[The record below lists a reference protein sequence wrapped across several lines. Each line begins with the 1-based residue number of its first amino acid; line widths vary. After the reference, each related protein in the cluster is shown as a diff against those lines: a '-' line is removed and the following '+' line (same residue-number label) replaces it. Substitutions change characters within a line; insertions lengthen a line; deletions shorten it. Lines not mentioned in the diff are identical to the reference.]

1 MKTRIAS
8 YRPIAV
14 ARGGFTLIEM
24 LVATTL
30 VVMMMLM
37 FAQIYVAAID
47 SLGEQQALARNDGK
61 ARLADIL
68 LRGDLD
74 RTSFHGTPNSSQGLL
89 PLVKDDPVSQWQRGF
104 FYISENDQSN
114 PNDDVLHFTASIK
127 EARSRDSAMYYGRAK
142 DVAST
147 NGTNILLHGTSGS
160 SPEFSNHPEVDD
172 GDMSNDV
179 GASRDAEI
187 CYFVRGGNLYRRVL
201 LIRDIDLAGVPG
213 ANTAQPSNGSTE
225 FSDPIIP
232 SNVPG
237 DVVPSYYKS
246 FDYAAICRI
255 TDVSNDMLD
264 EVRFLGTDAL
274 QNQPQNSS
282 FSTESLGCSMTR
294 FGHAISEGNQVY
306 ANATDVTLQ
315 AINRARGTSV
325 EFDST
330 GNFFGR
336 PLHGETGSHQ
346 WQWPGTR
353 YNPLNGVIVYSPNT
367 NQMSVGGTLIEDPDK
382 LQTRA
387 TEDLL
392 LSGVEAFDIEVWDP
406 GLVEIDPN
414 GNGILEVGE
423 NGADLNGNGFFD
435 TAGGFVQLG
444 NNSSTGY
451 FRDAQRLNPF
461 YGPGESD
468 ANGNGS
474 LDAAED
480 RNSNGVFDY
489 SSVFDTG
496 HPEMWT
502 EETVRYD
509 YSAPP
514 PTPLPIITSRGQN
527 FRPPYRPL
535 MYRLNEDTDG
545 NGTLNAVE
553 DLDGDG
559 VIDPAPFP
567 VVTTNFWSAST
578 NYSPGAVV
586 FKVDGLGIGDTTFS
600 TAYRCVASG
609 EDLDGDSYPDTEDA
623 NGNNSLDP
631 GEDMNNNNQLDV
643 EDANGNSSVVLPI
656 DQGFTGATA
665 PEWPSVPGHRV
676 LDGGVTWEAFDNR
689 IGLQKIRITI
699 RVRDPREQLPRQFS
713 IIHSFAN
720 PTKLN

>member
-1 MKTRIAS
+1 MKTRIAYS
-8 YRPIAV
+8 RPIAV

-104 FYISENDQSN
+104 FYLSENDQSN

-127 EARSRDSAMYYGRAK
+127 EARNRDSAMYYGRAGS
-142 DVAST
+142 VPGVLEYGSGASQ
-147 NGTNILLHGTSGS
+147 
-160 SPEFSNHPEVDD
+160 FSNHPEIDD
-172 GDMSNDV
+172 GDTSNFV

-213 ANTAQPSNGSTE
+213 ANTAQPSSGVTE
-225 FSDPIIP
+225 FNARIIP
-232 SNVPG
+232 ANALAT
-237 DVVPSYYKS
+237 PSYYKA
-246 FDYAAICRI
+246 FDYAALCRI
-255 TDVSNDMLD
+255 TDVTDDTLD
-264 EVRFLGTDAL
+264 VVRFLGTDAL
-274 QNQPQNSS
+274 QNHPLNSIY
-282 FSTESLGCSMTR
+282 STESLGCSMTR
-294 FGHAISEGNQVY
+294 FGTAISPGNQTY
-306 ANATDVTLQ
+306 TNATDLTLQ
-315 AINRARGTSV
+315 AINRARGTPI

-336 PLHGETGSHQ
+336 PLHGETGSYL

-353 YNPLNGVIVYSPNT
+353 YNALLNGAIVYSPNT
-367 NQMSVGGTLIEDPDK
+367 NQMTVGGTPMVDPDT

-406 GLVEIDPN
+406 GLVEVDLDASGGAPN
-414 GNGILEVGE
+414 GAE
-423 NGADLNGNGFFD
+423 DLNGNGFFD

-444 NNSSTGY
+444 NSSYTGY
-451 FRDAQRLNPF
+451 FRGAQRLNQY

-468 ANGNGS
+468 ANGNGTV
-474 LDAAED
+474 DAAED

-502 EETVRYD
+502 DESVWYD
-509 YSAPP
+509 YSGGSPP
-514 PTPLPIITSRGQN
+514 AIIPRGQY
-527 FRPPYRPL
+527 FKPPYRPL

-545 NGTLNAVE
+545 SGTLNGAE
-553 DLDGDG
+553 DLNGNNLL
-559 VIDPAPFP
+559 DPQFP
-567 VVTTNFWSAST
+567 VVAANFWIPST
-578 NYSPGAVV
+578 VYSSGTVV
-586 FKVDGLGIGDTTFS
+586 FKVDALGVGDTTFS

-609 EDLDGDSYPDTEDA
+609 EDLDGDVYRDTNEDLPNA
-623 NGNNSLDP
+623 MTTNTVLGSVPSNNSLDY
-631 GEDMNNNNQLDV
+631 
-643 EDANGNSSVVLPI
+643 ASS
-656 DQGFTGATA
+656 GTTA
-665 PEWPSVPGHRV
+665 PEWPQVPGQRV
-676 LDGGVTWEAFDNR
+676 TEGTYPNQVTWEAFDNR

>member
-8 YRPIAV
+8 HRPIAV

-68 LRGDLD
+68 LQGDLD
-74 RTSFHGTPNSSQGLL
+74 RISFHGTPNSSQGLL

-127 EARSRDSAMYYGRAK
+127 EARNRDSAMYYGRAGS
-142 DVAST
+142 VP
-147 NGTNILLHGTSGS
+147 GVLEYGSGGS
-160 SPEFSNHPEVDD
+160 QFLNHPEIDD
-172 GDMSNDV
+172 GDTSNFV

-201 LIRDIDLAGVPG
+201 LIRDVDLAGVPG
-213 ANTAQPSNGSTE
+213 TNTAQPSSGVTQFNAR
-225 FSDPIIP
+225 IIP
-232 SNVPG
+232 GNALAT
-237 DVVPSYYKS
+237 PSYYKA

-255 TDVSNDMLD
+255 TDVTDSSLD
-264 EVRFLGTDAL
+264 VVRFLGTDAL
-274 QNQPQNSS
+274 QNHPQNSNY
-282 FSTESLGCSMTR
+282 STESLGCSMTR
-294 FGHAISEGNQVY
+294 FGTAISPGNQVY
-306 ANATDVTLQ
+306 TNTTDLTLQ
-315 AINRARGTSV
+315 RINRARGTPV

-336 PLHGETGSHQ
+336 PLHGETGSYL

-353 YNPLNGVIVYSPNT
+353 YNALLNGAIVYSPDT
-367 NQMSVGGTLIEDPDK
+367 NQMSVGGTPMVDPDT

-406 GLVEIDPN
+406 GLVEDLDGDGVIDPAEVMDAN
-414 GNGILEVGE
+414 GNGVLDPAE
-423 NGADLNGNGFFD
+423 DLNQNGFLD
-435 TAGGFVQLG
+435 QAGGFVQLG
-444 NNSSTGY
+444 NTKFGTGY
-451 FRDAQRLNPF
+451 FRAAQRLNPF
-461 YGPGESD
+461 YGPRTSEDLNTNGILDPGED
-468 ANGNGS
+468 LNGNGA
-474 LDAAED
+474 LDT
-480 RNSNGVFDY
+480 Y
-489 SSVFDTG
+489 PVFDTG

-502 EETVRYD
+502 EESVWYD
-509 YSAPP
+509 YSGGGAPV
-514 PTPLPIITSRGQN
+514 ITSRGQY
-527 FRPPYRPL
+527 FKPPYRPL
-535 MYRLNEDTDG
+535 IYRLNEDTDG
-545 NGTLNAVE
+545 SGGLNGSE
-553 DLDGDG
+553 DLNGNG
-559 VIDPAPFP
+559 VLDPQFP
-567 VVTTNFWSAST
+567 VVAANFWIPST
-578 NYSPGAVV
+578 VYSSGTVV
-586 FKVDGLGIGDTTFS
+586 FKVDALGVGDTTFS

-609 EDLDGDSYPDTEDA
+609 EDIDGDEYFDTNEDLPNA
-623 NGNNSLDP
+623 MTGNGSLDY
-631 GEDMNNNNQLDV
+631 
-643 EDANGNSSVVLPI
+643 ASS
-656 DQGFTGATA
+656 GTTA
-665 PEWPSVPGHRV
+665 PEWPQVPGLRV
-676 LDGGVTWEAFDNR
+676 TDGGVTWEAFDNR
-689 IGLQKIRITI
+689 TGLQKIRITI

>member
-1 MKTRIAS
+1 MKTRIAFS
-8 YRPIAV
+8 RPIAV

-127 EARSRDSAMYYGRAK
+127 EARNRDSAMYYGRAGS
-142 DVAST
+142 VP
-147 NGTNILLHGTSGS
+147 GVLEYGSGGS
-160 SPEFSNHPEVDD
+160 QFLNHPEIDD
-172 GDMSNDV
+172 GDTANAV

-201 LIRDIDLAGVPG
+201 LIRDVDLAGVPG
-213 ANTAQPSNGSTE
+213 ANTAQPSSGVTE
-225 FSDPIIP
+225 FNARIIP
-232 SNVPG
+232 ANALAT
-237 DVVPSYYKS
+237 PSYYKA

-255 TDVSNDMLD
+255 TDVADDTLD
-264 EVRFLGTDAL
+264 VVRFLGTDAL
-274 QNQPQNSS
+274 QNHPQNSS
-282 FSTESLGCSMTR
+282 FSSESLGCSMTR
-294 FGHAISEGNQVY
+294 FGNAISTANQVY
-306 ANATDVTLQ
+306 TNATDPTLQ

-336 PLHGETGSHQ
+336 PLHGETGSYL

-353 YNPLNGVIVYSPNT
+353 YNALLNGAIVYSPNT
-367 NQMSVGGTLIEDPDK
+367 NQMTVGGTPMVDPDT

-406 GLVEIDPN
+406 GLVEDFDLD
-414 GNGILEVGE
+414 GVLDAGE
-423 NGADLNGNGFFD
+423 DLNGNGFLD

-444 NNSSTGY
+444 NNAPTGY
-451 FRDAQRLNPF
+451 FRDAQRLNQY

-468 ANGNGS
+468 ADGDGT
-474 LDAAED
+474 LDAGED

-502 EETVRYD
+502 EESVWYD
-509 YSAPP
+509 YSGGSPP
-514 PTPLPIITSRGQN
+514 VIIPRGQY
-527 FRPPYRPL
+527 FKPPYRPL
-535 MYRLNEDTDG
+535 IYRLNEDTDG
-545 NGTLNAVE
+545 SGGLNGSE
-553 DLDGDG
+553 DLNGNG
-559 VIDPAPFP
+559 VLDPQFP
-567 VVTTNFWSAST
+567 VVAANFWT
-578 NYSPGAVV
+578 PTTPYSSGAVV
-586 FKVDGLGIGDTTFS
+586 FKVNEFGVGDTTFS
-600 TAYRCVASG
+600 TAYRCIASG
-609 EDLDGDSYPDTEDA
+609 EDIDGDGYLDTNEDLPNA
-623 NGNNSLDP
+623 MTGNGSLDY
-631 GEDMNNNNQLDV
+631 
-643 EDANGNSSVVLPI
+643 ASSS
-656 DQGFTGATA
+656 TTA
-665 PEWPSVPGHRV
+665 PEWPLVPGLRV
-676 LDGGVTWEAFDNR
+676 TDGGVTWEAFDNR